1 MGALP
6 LRGTARVLRA
16 LIFIAMAV
24 LAFVMLLVPG
34 ITVLLADGG
43 PATATAVI
51 MSMLSPG
58 GAEQLGLKQPLTF
71 FLQCYLHTWGQA
83 GSAVLTLFYWVCG
96 ACCLVILWQGVRVL
110 DTLLRGAPFCRENGV
125 SLRRA
130 AAACWVISGC
140 AVLRAVWWFQLEG
153 DLSPPVHLQHP
164 VHPRV
169 LYGGPAPSGHGLPV
183 PAGGPAEGGPGPDH
197 LRRRSMKIVVNLD
210 VMMARRK
217 MSLSELAQ
225 RVDITMANLSILKN
239 NKARAIRFSTLAAI
253 CDALDCQPGD
263 ILEFVPDADD
273 LAPGKERVS

>member
-16 LIFIAMAV
+16 LIFIAMAA

-153 DLSPPVHLQHP
+153 DLSPLFTYNTLFIPGFFMAGLLLQ
-164 VHPRV
+164 
-169 LYGGPAPSGHGLPV
+169 
-183 PAGGPAEGGPGPDH
+183 
-197 LRRRSMKIVVNLD
+197 
-210 VMMARRK
+210 VMA
-217 MSLSELAQ
+217 SLFRQAAL
-225 RVDITMANLSILKN
+225 LKE
-239 NKARAIRFSTLAAI
+239 
-253 CDALDCQPGD
+253 DQ
-263 ILEFVPDADD
+263 D
-273 LAPGKERVS
+273 LTI